1 MKLAAMAEYRKCLVP
16 EGAGQKTRAGIANL
30 NLFRVIYPNGDIITR
45 PDEEPNI
52 SAARR
57 DCYRLRDR
65 LKLGR
70 LRLEVRELFGGDG
83 AFLALPP
90 KMRF

>member
-1 MKLAAMAEYRKCLVP
+1 M
-16 EGAGQKTRAGIANL
+16 IA
-30 NLFRVIYPNGDIITR
+30 R

-57 DCYRLRDR
+57 DWNRLRDR
-65 LKLGR
+65 LKQGR
-70 LRLEVRELFGGDG
+70 LWLEVRELFGGDG

-90 KMRF
+90 KCVSDQLVATLSATVFNS